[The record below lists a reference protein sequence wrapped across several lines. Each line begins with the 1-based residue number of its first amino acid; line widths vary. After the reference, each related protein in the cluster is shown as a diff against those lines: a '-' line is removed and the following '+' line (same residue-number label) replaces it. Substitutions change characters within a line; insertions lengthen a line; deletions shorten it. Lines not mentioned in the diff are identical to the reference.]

1 MLAAFGEK
9 LMAMDRRSFV
19 RGAGL
24 SVAGLASAVAT
35 RARAQVRAVDL
46 TIDSRKELAT
56 MSQDFVGLS
65 YESAQLAD
73 PAFFAASNTTLV
85 RAFRELCPRGVLR
98 LGGNLSD
105 VTLWKGSAANSIAP
119 EEAAKV
125 RGFYEWRLADGK
137 AASERPA
144 TLGQEGIA
152 ALGGF
157 LQATQWK
164 VLYGLNLGTGTP
176 ERAAEEAEL
185 VAHYLGDR
193 LLAFQVG
200 NEADL
205 YGPAFREAGWNFERY
220 WGDYQRF
227 VKAVRARVP
236 SAPFA
241 GPDVASKVD
250 WVTQFAARAKGDVV
264 LVSSHYYAMGPAGA
278 PGIDAKK
285 LLSNDPRLA
294 RELPVLVAAGKTAG
308 VPYRMTEG
316 NSCYHGGQPGVS
328 DAFASALWAA
338 DYPLRVAQAGYAGV
352 NLHGGGEGYY
362 APITGEPNATQLRP
376 QYYGMRLAQRF
387 AGATFVSVALSG
399 DAREVTAYA
408 ARMEDAMLVALVN
421 KSGSPVQVKL
431 RGSAARATECW
442 TLTAPSIDAKDG
454 VRFAQTSIDQRL
466 VPGYSGM
473 LWKLP
478 LTRARS

>member
-1 MLAAFGEK
+1 MLAAIETRRRV
-9 LMAMDRRSFV
+9 MAMDRRSFV

-24 SVAGLASAVAT
+24 SVAAVAT
-35 RARAQVRAVDL
+35 RTHAQARVL
-46 TIDSRKELAT
+46 ELNIDTHKELAT
-56 MSQDFVGLS
+56 MPQDFTGLS

-119 EEAAKV
+119 QEVAKIH
-125 RGFYEWRLADGK
+125 GFHEWRLVDSK

-144 TLGQEGIA
+144 TLGPAGIA
-152 ALGGF
+152 ALGSF
-157 LQATQWK
+157 LRATEWK

-176 ERAAEEAEL
+176 ERAAEDAAL
-185 VAHYLGDR
+185 VAKHAGDH

-205 YGPAFREAGWNFERY
+205 YGPAFREGGWNFDRY
-220 WGDYQRF
+220 WSEYQRF
-227 VKAVRARVP
+227 VKAVRARLP
-236 SAPFA
+236 RAPFA
-241 GPDVASKVD
+241 GPDVASEVD
-250 WVTQFAARAKGDVV
+250 WVTQFAARAKGDAV

-278 PGIDAKK
+278 PGIDAQK
-285 LLSNDPRLA
+285 LLHDDPRLA
-294 RELPVLVAAGKTAG
+294 REMPILVAAGKTAG

-338 DYPLRVAQAGYAGV
+338 DYSLRVAQAGYAGV

-362 APITGEPNATQLRP
+362 APITGKPNATKPRP
-376 QYYGMRLAQRF
+376 EYYGMQLAQRF
-387 AGATFVSVALSG
+387 AGATFVGVSLAG
-399 DAREVTAYA
+399 EARDVTAYA
-408 ARMEDAMLVALVN
+408 ARGKGALLVAAVN
-421 KSGSPVQVKL
+421 KSNNPVQMRL
-431 RGSAARATECW
+431 RGGGTGAMECW
-442 TLTAPSIDAKDG
+442 RLSAPSLEARDG
-454 VRFAQTSIDQRL
+454 VQFVQARMDERT
-466 VPGYSGM
+466 VPAYTATF
-473 LWKLP
+473 WKLP
-478 LTRARS
+478 LIQP